1 MLEIRSPLA
10 AEGSATST
18 GVVIKSEP
26 AEELDLFASDWP
38 PMSNNPASLPIGG
51 QGAASGQT
59 AFVSLNTKR
68 AADGQTGVTKRVR
81 FAPVTQ
87 YDEGDVEHVCG
98 IHGCPRRWN
107 PSPRATRH
115 APRTTPRTM
124 PRTTAHHPPST
135 HRPPPTEPI
144 RRSRGAF
151 RPPARLRCPLSWN
164 HAGICSVQIFPG
176 RTRRVRSKAALNPPP
191 LRKLGE
197 AGPAEPTL
205 VAEPLVLRQ
214 RELAPPAAVPPPP
227 AQADAELVAVS
238 RVEGSG
244 EIAARRSSAAFA
256 AAFSCHSS
264 TEAEAPGRL
273 ASSTPNPSAPI
284 SSTLAE
290 SSSTLAESSSTLA
303 ESSSTLAESSSTLAE
318 PGRPTDIKEA
328 DTATAAAEAVAPE
341 TEAAAEAEPGGAAE
355 HSGGGGPGGG
365 GSGGG
370 GPGGGASGFMWEAIV
385 VQDGSGAQQTLF
397 QGATTATALLSTQCS
412 PLTTHH
418 SPLTTH
424 HSPLTT
430 H

>member
-1 MLEIRSPLA
+1 M
-10 AEGSATST
+10 
-18 GVVIKSEP
+18 
-26 AEELDLFASDWP
+26 
-38 PMSNNPASLPIGG
+38 
-51 QGAASGQT
+51 
-59 AFVSLNTKR
+59 
-68 AADGQTGVTKRVR
+68 
-81 FAPVTQ
+81 
-87 YDEGDVEHVCG
+87 
-98 IHGCPRRWN
+98 
-107 PSPRATRH
+107 
-115 APRTTPRTM
+115 
-124 PRTTAHHPPST
+124 
-135 HRPPPTEPI
+135 
-144 RRSRGAF
+144 
-151 RPPARLRCPLSWN
+151 
-164 HAGICSVQIFPG
+164 QIFPG
-176 RTRRVRSKAALNPPP
+176 RTRRVRSKATLNPPP

-197 AGPAEPTL
+197 AEPAEPTL

-214 RELAPPAAVPPPP
+214 RELAPPAAAPPPP
-227 AQADAELVAVS
+227 AQADAELLAVS

-284 SSTLAE
+284 SSTLAK
-290 SSSTLAESSSTLA
+290 SSST
-303 ESSSTLAESSSTLAE
+303 AE
-318 PGRPTDIKEA
+318 PRQPTDTKEA

-365 GSGGG
+365 GH
-370 GPGGGASGFMWEAIV
+370 GGGASGFMWEAIV

-397 QGATTATALLSTQCS
+397 QGATTATALLSTHCSLLTTHHS